1 MRLTDDRTYFTVK
14 KNADGLSAKGFE
26 VSVSDQMYIKLAEYE
41 RNEEQQHNTVNAIVE
56 ENAALRAELKEAYA
70 MNSRLREALQRQSVD
85 NYEYE

>member
-14 KNADGLSAKGFE
+14 NNADGLSVKGFE

-41 RNEEQQHNTVNAIVE
+41 RNEEQQRNTVNAIIE

>member
-1 MRLTDDRTYFTVK
+1 MVFCDKLAFVEECHNYSQPT
-14 KNADGLSAKGFE
+14 
-26 VSVSDQMYIKLAEYE
+26 QMYIKLAEYE

-70 MNSRLREALQRQSVD
+70 MNSRLREALQRQIVD